1 MSQTTLLIMEGE
13 SQKAI
18 ARATQAL
25 TAAGLRVMRSFD
37 LQVARSV
44 HIECTCPYHGTDQC
58 NCQMVV
64 LLVYE
69 QNKPPL
75 TLVAHGHDG
84 QTHFALVD
92 SPSQRPDARL
102 VADILDRLRI
112 TRQSKQNIEE
122 VNHAK

>member
-13 SQKAI
+13 SQEAI
-18 ARATQAL
+18 ARAVQAL
-25 TAAGLRVMRSFD
+25 TAAGLRVVRSFD

-44 HIECTCPYHGTDQC
+44 HMGCTCPHHGTDQC

-92 SPSQRPDARL
+92 SPSQRPDSHL
-102 VADILDRLRI
+102 VANILEMLRI
-112 TRQSKQNIEE
+112 PAMLKQNIEGMH
-122 VNHAK
+122 HAK